1 MQSNAGNVKQLQ
13 INRPDSL
20 FSRMDHQHGMH
31 GVIKG
36 IYGVLTNGFVI
47 TRGLDD
53 PSNTGRRPGLTG
65 GQLSDHWN
73 QSVEAEHTP
82 NRREIRFVV
91 FDTAFDMNF
100 SSSYRQMAEDKNREG
115 DLPITQ
121 NAELAFLKFVRYD
134 SMDKFEANHASVE
147 PNKTLTAAGCI
158 ASILSDISVHQFYY
172 DFFLECGMEMD
183 KLGLVPFSVNY
194 NTKLPC
200 VRMRYRNRDASNP
213 EVFTEGYMDNIMFQI
228 EFDVNNLVKQKRAIL
243 SGSHFSFGP
252 RE

>member
-1 MQSNAGNVKQLQ
+1 MQSSAGNVKQLQ

-36 IYGVLTNGFVI
+36 IYNVITNGLVVS
-47 TRGLDD
+47 RGLDD
-53 PSNTGRRPGLTG
+53 VSNTGRRPGLTG

-100 SSSYRQMAEDKNREG
+100 SNSYRQMAEDKDRKD

-121 NAELAFLKFVRYD
+121 NAELAFLKFVRYED
-134 SMDKFEANHASVE
+134 MDKFSAKHVTIE
-147 PNKTLTAAGCI
+147 PNSCLTAAGSI
-158 ASILSDISVHQFYY
+158 VAILSDVSVYPFYY
-172 DFFLECGMEMD
+172 DFFLECGMELD
-183 KLGLVPFSVNY
+183 KLGLVPFSLSF

-200 VRMRYRNRDASNP
+200 VRMRYRNRDANNP
-213 EVFTEGYMDNIMFQI
+213 EIFTDGYMDNIMFQI